1 MKTPIR
7 RLDSL
12 THNDTA
18 ATKLIND
25 NFEALQQG
33 VEDALSRS
41 GKKPNFMDDVLD
53 MNMHRIINIADPVDD
68 YDLANKHYV
77 DTKVSEE
84 ETRAKAVEAAL
95 QRAIDDE
102 ETARIAGDNA
112 LRRLI
117 DDEKTA
123 RQNADNDLRRA
134 IGAAGSESIYSRG
147 ATYIG
152 TDIAEIDVSDI
163 VEDGVAY
170 VPIVTTA
177 VGAENKEARKTLN
190 SICWYY
196 KSQKKVQ
203 LLFTDNTYQSTN
215 NIQYGVT
222 LIPTNQSYTGDGI
235 KGITDGL
242 DNLGGSGGGSD
253 GISIRSLVFEDVAAS
268 EPTGAVVLETSV
280 SDYVA
285 DGQDYMPIYIAWS
298 GIEQIDRE
306 IIYNPTQKCV
316 SVIAYHTNGTSHDI
330 RGDLFLIPVERKD
343 TYSTLPSGYTN
354 GLYVHRVTGFLE
366 TTDNL
371 VTSVSSTSTDNE
383 YPSAKCVYDALQNI
397 NVINSATGYDAT
409 KTQILKNVNG
419 ILTWVDE
426 V

>member
-1 MKTPIR
+1 M
-7 RLDSL
+7 
-12 THNDTA
+12 
-18 ATKLIND
+18 
-25 NFEALQQG
+25 
-33 VEDALSRS
+33 
-41 GKKPNFMDDVLD
+41 
-53 MNMHRIINIADPVDD
+53 
-68 YDLANKHYV
+68 
-77 DTKVSEE
+77 
-84 ETRAKAVEAAL
+84 
-95 QRAIDDE
+95 
-102 ETARIAGDNA
+102 
-112 LRRLI
+112 
-117 DDEKTA
+117 
-123 RQNADNDLRRA
+123 
-134 IGAAGSESIYSRG
+134 
-147 ATYIG
+147 
-152 TDIAEIDVSDI
+152 
-163 VEDGVAY
+163 
-170 VPIVTTA
+170 
-177 VGAENKEARKTLN
+177 
-190 SICWYY
+190 
-196 KSQKKVQ
+196 
-203 LLFTDNTYQSTN
+203 
-215 NIQYGVT
+215 
-222 LIPTNQSYTGDGI
+222 
-235 KGITDGL
+235 

>member
-177 VGAENKEARKTLN
+177 VGAENKEQYTIWCYVN
-190 SICWYY
+190 SD
-196 KSQKKVQ
+196 KS
-203 LLFTDNTYQSTN
+203 
-215 NIQYGVT
+215 
-222 LIPTNQSYTGDGI
+222 
-235 KGITDGL
+235 
-242 DNLGGSGGGSD
+242 
-253 GISIRSLVFEDVAAS
+253 
-268 EPTGAVVLETSV
+268 
-280 SDYVA
+280 
-285 DGQDYMPIYIAWS
+285 
-298 GIEQIDRE
+298 
-306 IIYNPTQKCV
+306 IIYRRWDKR
-316 SVIAYHTNGTSHDI
+316 YHRWLG
-330 RGDLFLIPVERKD
+330 
-343 TYSTLPSGYTN
+343 
-354 GLYVHRVTGFLE
+354 
-366 TTDNL
+366 
-371 VTSVSSTSTDNE
+371 
-383 YPSAKCVYDALQNI
+383 
-397 NVINSATGYDAT
+397 
-409 KTQILKNVNG
+409 
-419 ILTWVDE
+419 
-426 V
+426 